1 MTDIVI
7 KRGTGKPDSLLEGEL
22 AIDTST
28 GRLYSLVGGV
38 VTELNEP
45 PEDVDLLWTDDGDGN
60 ISYTSGT
67 VDAPRLISSQIN
79 MWSGG
84 VFYFNSTVQFN
95 EIDNNGD
102 PIGGPPKL
110 QIRGD
115 GVRSWNPIQA
125 TDFLDADGNS
135 IVGTGGALPEGYY
148 NGQILTYRK
157 DSESWDA
164 EPSFRVSDSKVS
176 IYGQNEPDTLTIWG
190 AREFTLLGSD
200 ASIIGG
206 TEGVGGSGLKF
217 VPNLIL
223 PVDEDTKLPMDDKIS
238 FGNPSYQF
246 KDAHFSG
253 NVQAADFLDAD
264 GNSIVGGGG
273 ESLWRYVADFDA
285 SDDPTW
291 NYYKDLFTAAYFLS
305 TEANQDEGVA
315 GTWYDDTISVG
326 KVKSIAVGERGLTA
340 FYGNSILLE
349 SGFDPGMEKPR
360 IQIQG
365 PIYSNQN
372 YTIENTVIGGINI
385 TGAEADRPPELPFSA
400 DEKSVQYALSVTHQ
414 TLGRTVEID
423 KEGTIRARAFA
434 DMDGNPIGGSGGD
447 GNIADGT
454 QDGTVAT
461 WDSTANSG
469 AGQWTPDSSLTIDA
483 TGDATFSGTVL
494 ADKAGLAVENYGD
507 IIKAGTSSR
516 GLWLGASN
524 RSTSRAHTV
533 GTISAPDAQPSAGIS
548 FRVGGDADADE
559 KMFLDASGDATFS
572 GTLDAGDM
580 RITSTKIHRT
590 DDNGSGLY
598 FLGAMIR
605 PVDKDGTETSG
616 ELSLGANANKFK
628 DAYFS
633 GTVNAE
639 AATFS
644 GRVSAVRMELGANAE
659 AMHYVEDS
667 RVILRTRDS
676 NGDNSAYFGWYKVP
690 GKPENCF
697 YGTTNRLRIGAGGYR
712 ETTGMTID
720 DAGNLV
726 VQGNITKNGTT
737 PVASTVDIIKTLST
751 LRQATMDETRDIR
764 ESLRSAIDELVE
776 GFEQEIAAMPAG
788 DES

>member
-483 TGDATFSGTVL
+483 AGDA
-494 ADKAGLAVENYGD
+494 K
-507 IIKAGTSSR
+507 
-516 GLWLGASN
+516 
-524 RSTSRAHTV
+524 
-533 GTISAPDAQPSAGIS
+533 
-548 FRVGGDADADE
+548 
-559 KMFLDASGDATFS
+559 FS

-667 RVILRTRDS
+667 RTILRTRDS
-676 NGDNSAYFGWYKVP
+676 NGDNSSYFGWYKVP
-690 GKPENCF
+690 EKPENCF
-697 YGTTNRLRIGAGGYR
+697 YGTTTRLRIGSGGYR

-726 VQGNITKNGTT
+726 AQGNITKNGTT